1 MSTRSLSNHF
11 LHQFVA
17 TIADD
22 LGQENLFMVLA
33 KAGLPVDWSNPAY
46 WGNLRSTS
54 AAESYAGLQ
63 KAMRTYY
70 GRGARGILM
79 RVGNNLW
86 KTLLDKAPLTL
97 KTQSKVLR
105 GLPTNAR
112 RKAALELLAKL
123 MGDKRGDVTVHTLDM
138 DLLLVDHASPGTL
151 NQSESERICYVT
163 LGLLRECLFWA
174 TGQEHNIEESSCR
187 ANGEEACEFT
197 ITIGE

>member
-11 LHQFVA
+11 YHQFVA
-17 TIADD
+17 TIADE
-22 LGQENLFMVLA
+22 LGQENLFMVLE
-33 KAGLPVDWSNPAY
+33 KAGLPADWSNPAH
-46 WGNLRSTS
+46 WGNLRRISV
-54 AAESYAGLQ
+54 AESYAGLQ